1 MTDDR
6 GGPRILVLGI
16 GNLLMGDEGIGIHVV
31 RKLQDLG
38 RRPDVD
44 VVDGGTGGFHLL
56 EYFQTYDRLILVDA
70 AADGGS
76 PGTVRLIRPRFSKDF
91 PPTLTAHEI
100 GLKDLLDAAQLLD
113 AQPEIR
119 LVTISIDEVPGAR
132 LELSAA
138 IKAAIPEATRL
149 VREQLST

>member
-1 MTDDR
+1 MADDR
-6 GGPRILVLGI
+6 REARILILGI
-16 GNLLMGDEGIGIHVV
+16 GNLLMGDEAIGIHVV
-31 RKLQDLG
+31 RELQDLD

-70 AADGGS
+70 AADGAS

-100 GLKDLLDAAQLLD
+100 GLKDLLNAAQLLD

-119 LVTISIDEVPGAR
+119 LVTISIGEVPGAR

-138 IKAAIPEATRL
+138 IKAAIPQAARL

>member
-1 MTDDR
+1 MADDR
-6 GGPRILVLGI
+6 REARILILGI
-16 GNLLMGDEGIGIHVV
+16 GNLLMGDEAIGIHVV
-31 RKLQDLG
+31 RELQDLD

-70 AADGGS
+70 AADGAS

-100 GLKDLLDAAQLLD
+100 GLKDLLNAAQLLD

-119 LVTISIDEVPGAR
+119 LVTISIGEVPGAR

-138 IKAAIPEATRL
+138 IKAAIPEAARL